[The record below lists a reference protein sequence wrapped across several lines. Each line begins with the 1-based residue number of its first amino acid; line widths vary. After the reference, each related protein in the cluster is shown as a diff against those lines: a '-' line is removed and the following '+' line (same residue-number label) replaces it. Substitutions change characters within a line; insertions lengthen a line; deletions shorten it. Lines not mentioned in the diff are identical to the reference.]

1 MFKALN
7 IISIVWIYTVFR
19 LGCNLGFGN
28 IMADVGQYV
37 TNQQHSSLS
46 SLFNTFQQYS
56 GTIGTNLM
64 ATIIALFE
72 KSIALLKGGKLGMF
86 LLILVSVIIISIT
99 ILGRRL
105 KRK

>member
-19 LGCNLGFGN
+19 LGYNLGFGN

-64 ATIIALFE
+64 DTIIALFE
-72 KSIALLKGGKLGMF
+72 RINRFTQRWKIRHVFAN
-86 LLILVSVIIISIT
+86 ISFCNYY
-99 ILGRRL
+99 
-105 KRK
+105 